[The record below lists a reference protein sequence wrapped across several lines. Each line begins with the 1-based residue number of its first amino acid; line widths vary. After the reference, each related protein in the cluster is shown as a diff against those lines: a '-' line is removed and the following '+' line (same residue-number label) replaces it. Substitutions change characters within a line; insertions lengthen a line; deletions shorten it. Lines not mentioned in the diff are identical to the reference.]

1 MPAILFFYFI
11 GLRWQKEAL
20 EVMRQMAQRRLCF
33 CAICQ
38 YQLSLL
44 LNGFTLIPQSLDVL
58 SCCYGILRDGVF

>member
-1 MPAILFFYFI
+1 MPAVLFFCCVRF
-11 GLRWQKEAL
+11 GKKRGMDK
-20 EVMRQMAQRRLCF
+20 VVRQMAQRRLCF

-44 LNGFTLIPQSLDVL
+44 LNGFTVIPQSLDVL